1 MVDNHFIQMRGFH
14 NLYDENGK
22 CWGFQF
28 CMRTKYYKGIWLSQF
43 RTGNVIVDGVVY
55 PKDTLIWNIQGMD
68 YTAEEM
74 YDRTDIY
81 WQVNEIATVKVPKEG
96 GLEQGY
102 HTVEV
107 EFGWVCNYNTAVEPE
122 YDGSGLGTMGPYIV
136 LGTGQRVVGHPTER
150 RLLLVW

>member
-1 MVDNHFIQMRGFH
+1 MRGFH